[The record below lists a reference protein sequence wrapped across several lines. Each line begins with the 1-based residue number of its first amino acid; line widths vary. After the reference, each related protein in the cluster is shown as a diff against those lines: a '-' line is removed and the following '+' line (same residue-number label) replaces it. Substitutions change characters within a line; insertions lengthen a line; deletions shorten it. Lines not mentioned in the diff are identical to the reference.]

1 MKVPIFN
8 DIWDEIL
15 SKKIIQKNKQ
25 YGNSLQEPA
34 LTFNKIDD
42 IQLLINIRLD
52 DKLKRMEMLDDTDE
66 KYWSEIQEIIAYMM
80 WKLYLKEEA
89 DKKERI
95 QKMMD
100 DAQDAYDKAAAK
112 EMEAE
117 CEYEPEGWDTDSDR
131 QPGDE
136 EQSSEDTGEDDDD
149 RGYLRF
155 LGLRRLPDK
164 Q

>member
-112 EMEAE
+112 ELEAE
-117 CEYEPEGWDTDSDR
+117 RANNYR

-136 EQSSEDTGEDDDD
+136 EQSSEDTGEDDED

>member
-66 KYWSEIQEIIAYMM
+66 KYWSEIKEIIAYMM
-80 WKLYLKEEA
+80 WKLYLK
-89 DKKERI
+89 K
-95 QKMMD
+95 
-100 DAQDAYDKAAAK
+100 
-112 EMEAE
+112 EAE
-117 CEYEPEGWDTDSDR
+117 RADNYR

-155 LGLRRLPDK
+155 FGLRRLPDK
-164 Q
+164 